1 MIKLFCDSAANLPT
15 ELVKKYSITVV
26 PFIYTVN
33 GVQSNTYGDRFDG
46 KAYYDGIRS
55 GGLVKTSMINMTTF
69 EAYFEKALS
78 AGNDVLYVGMS
89 GGISGTANAARN
101 AAEELSEKYPDRVI
115 KTIDTLGASL
125 GAGLFVLE
133 AADMIGN
140 GASMDEVTEHI
151 NSRIPHMCQC
161 FTVDDLKHLH
171 RSGRLSAGGAIIGGL
186 LGIRP
191 LLLGNEEGKIV
202 MYDKIRGM
210 KQAMDALAARW
221 AEYSLS
227 STETIGIAHADND
240 KFADYLLEKIREAG
254 FTGECIMQCYEPTT
268 GAHVGPGAVA
278 LFFFGKS
285 RI

>member
-1 MIKLFCDSAANLPT
+1 MIKLYCDSAANLPT
-15 ELVKKYSITVV
+15 ELIKKHSITVV

-46 KAYYDGIRS
+46 KAYYDGIRN
-55 GGLVKTSMINMTTF
+55 GATVKTSMVNMTTF
-69 EAYFEKALS
+69 EAYFEKALA
-78 AGNDVLYVGMS
+78 AGDEVLYIGLS
-89 GGISGTANAARN
+89 GGVSGTANAAKN
-101 AAEELSEKYPDRVI
+101 AAAELLENYPDGKVEVI
-115 KTIDTLGASL
+115 DSLGASL
-125 GAGLFVLE
+125 GAGLLVVE
-133 AADMIGN
+133 AAEMIAG
-140 GASMDEVTEHI
+140 GASMSEITEHI
-151 NSRIPHMCQC
+151 ISRIPHMCQC

-171 RSGRLSAGGAIIGGL
+171 RSGRISGGAAVIGGL

-221 AEYSLS
+221 KEYSND
-227 STETIGIAHADND
+227 STETIGIAHADNE
-240 KFADYLLEKIREAG
+240 KFANYLLDQIRLAG
-254 FTGECIMQCYEPTT
+254 FTGECINVCYEPTT
-268 GAHVGPGAVA
+268 GAHVGPGAIA